1 CNHVEKRLCPRYT
14 NTIHSIFKLMIVNK
28 VNAITN
34 LNYLLSSISN
44 VSERMKNPELP
55 NNKDHLFRK

>member
-1 CNHVEKRLCPRYT
+1 M
-14 NTIHSIFKLMIVNK
+14 HSIFKLMIVNK